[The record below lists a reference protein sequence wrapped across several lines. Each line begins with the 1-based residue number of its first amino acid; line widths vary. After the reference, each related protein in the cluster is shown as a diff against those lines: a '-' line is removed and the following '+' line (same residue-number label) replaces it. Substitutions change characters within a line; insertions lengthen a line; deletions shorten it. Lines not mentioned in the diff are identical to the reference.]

1 MRNRHSVRGATDSLH
16 SFSLAAEV
24 NFRSFILCS
33 KPMPEDAQPGVT
45 HMEAYMLRGLVPVA
59 AAAALIF
66 GASGAKAMPIA
77 NADGY
82 ADPGIVLVY
91 GGCGP
96 YGHRG
101 PYGGCRA
108 GGQWGGYW
116 RGRPCPPGFHL
127 GPYGR
132 RCWPN

>member
-1 MRNRHSVRGATDSLH
+1 MLKAFLPL
-16 SFSLAAEV
+16 LAAAGLTLALPTAEA
-24 NFRSFILCS
+24 
-33 KPMPEDAQPGVT
+33 MPLSD
-45 HMEAYMLRGLVPVA
+45 LS
-59 AAAALIF
+59 
-66 GASGAKAMPIA
+66 GASAPH
-77 NADGY
+77 
-82 ADPGIVLVY
+82 VTLVY

-96 YGHRG
+96 YRHRG
-101 PYGGCRA
+101 PYGGCRW

>member
-1 MRNRHSVRGATDSLH
+1 MTIMLKSTLALALSIGLAIPAQAAMQLAPVEKSVS
-16 SFSLAAEV
+16 
-24 NFRSFILCS
+24 
-33 KPMPEDAQPGVT
+33 
-45 HMEAYMLRGLVPVA
+45 PV
-59 AAAALIF
+59 I
-66 GASGAKAMPIA
+66 
-77 NADGY
+77 
-82 ADPGIVLVY
+82 LVY

-116 RGRPCPPGFHL
+116 AGRPCPPGFHL

-132 RCWPN
+132 HCWPN

>member
-1 MRNRHSVRGATDSLH
+1 
-16 SFSLAAEV
+16 
-24 NFRSFILCS
+24 
-33 KPMPEDAQPGVT
+33 
-45 HMEAYMLRGLVPVA
+45 MLRAILPMAV
-59 AAAALIF
+59 AALIF
-66 GASGAKAMPIA
+66 AAPSVQAMPLSGLDGASAPH
-77 NADGY
+77 
-82 ADPGIVLVY
+82 VTLVY

-101 PYGGCRA
+101 PYGGCRW

-132 RCWPN
+132 HCWPN

>member
-1 MRNRHSVRGATDSLH
+1 LLSFFAPIEGTTTMMKIILSAAMSL
-16 SFSLAAEV
+16 SLVGVADAA
-24 NFRSFILCS
+24 
-33 KPMPEDAQPGVT
+33 VT
-45 HMEAYMLRGLVPVA
+45 VAPVEKSN
-59 AAAALIF
+59 
-66 GASGAKAMPIA
+66 SGI
-77 NADGY
+77 
-82 ADPGIVLVY
+82 IQVY

-108 GGQWGGYW
+108 GGQWGGYRW
-116 RGRPCPPGFHL
+116 GRACPPGFHL

>member
-1 MRNRHSVRGATDSLH
+1 MAMKSVLGII
-16 SFSLAAEV
+16 LAVGLA
-24 NFRSFILCS
+24 I
-33 KPMPEDAQPGVT
+33 PAQAAMFV
-45 HMEAYMLRGLVPVA
+45 APVE
-59 AAAALIF
+59 
-66 GASGAKAMPIA
+66 KA
-77 NADGY
+77 NA
-82 ADPGIVLVY
+82 PIVQVF

-108 GGQWGGYW
+108 GGQWGGYGM
-116 RGRPCPPGFHL
+116 GRPCPPGFHL